1 MSNKFLIKARII
13 EVRDVMSMLSYISI
27 LIFLPPK
34 RMIILQP
41 ACIRKVKNKKRR
53 TLEGIMRAARKG
65 CEVTEQ
71 TNIEI
76 LNNDNDYLYIVY
88 LTKEDLGKMIK
99 DKKLLN
105 EIYVNYRESNGSN
118 DGE

>member
-1 MSNKFLIKARII
+1 
-13 EVRDVMSMLSYISI
+13 
-27 LIFLPPK
+27 
-34 RMIILQP
+34 MIILQP

-53 TLEGIMRAARKG
+53 TLDGIMRSARKG
-65 CEVTEQ
+65 CEVMEQ

-88 LTKEDLGKMIK
+88 FTEEDLGKMIK